1 MDGALGRTAGGSMP
15 MKNDTFRVKAR
26 MGSLVMS
33 TTNRDKNSHNASA
46 QSLTDDR
53 HDLEDR

>member
-1 MDGALGRTAGGSMP
+1 MP
-15 MKNDTFRVKAR
+15 MKNDTFRAKAR